1 MRIVSTTLNPV
12 WKVAIPAL
20 LMPWD
25 ATSGEHLKQDC
36 EDHGEDCYTD
46 DVEQKVNHSCSLR
59 RTVGTDTG
67 KEGLWNRNRYQNQN

>member
-25 ATSGEHLKQDC
+25 ATSGNILNRIVKITEK
-36 EDHGEDCYTD
+36 
-46 DVEQKVNHSCSLR
+46 
-59 RTVGTDTG
+59 TVTPMTLN
-67 KEGLWNRNRYQNQN
+67 KR